1 MDPVFKEV
9 RFLMDAPSI
18 VGADMNVYGPFT
30 AGKVYALPVANANLF
45 IKQGVAEPVREPP
58 KRPSLKELMR
68 GESLEGYLEA
78 ARARTLTQFMP
89 EERREELRRRAEELI
104 KRIQEERGR
113 G

>member
-18 VGADMNVYGPFT
+18 MGADMNVYGPFT
-30 AGKVYALPVANANLF
+30 AGKVYALPVANANIF

-58 KRPSLKELMR
+58 KKPSLKELMR
-68 GESLEGYLEA
+68 GETLEGYVEA

-89 EERREELRRRAEELI
+89 KERREELRRRAEELI
-104 KRIQEERGR
+104 KRIQEERAR